1 MTRHFSHLGERRTIE
16 GSPGRER
23 HPRLENDFEGPA
35 GGGGIAAERRKTSPP
50 ESPPSV
56 SPRSDAATP
65 SPPAP
70 KRRAPKKRIVL
81 ALVLLAVAALGSW
94 YGHRW
99 WTVGRFIVSTDDA
112 YVGAKMATLAAK
124 VPGYIA
130 SLDVE
135 DNSTVRTGDVIA
147 TIDDGDYKL
156 AVDAA
161 HDKLATEQATVDRLG
176 RQIVAQQAAVDQ
188 AKAQLLSAQ
197 AGATRAQLDLHRQQ
211 ALAAKDFAS
220 RQSLDQALAN
230 RDQANAS
237 VQSAKA
243 MIDAA
248 VAGVE
253 VSKSQQEEARRT
265 LAELATALAKA
276 ERDLSFTEIRAPF
289 DGVVGNRAIQVGD
302 YVQSG
307 ARLLSLVPLEGVYI
321 DANFKETQL
330 AGIKP
335 GQHVSIAVD
344 ALPSDNI
351 EGVVESVAPASG
363 SVFSLLPPDNATGN
377 FTKIVQRLP
386 VRIRVSPEVAR
397 QGALRPGMSV
407 VASVDTRSS
416 GAAPAPV
423 SLSALPPGN

>member
-1 MTRHFSHLGERRTIE
+1 ME
-16 GSPGRER
+16 G
-23 HPRLENDFEGPA
+23 FA
-35 GGGGIAAERRKTSPP
+35 GGGGIAAERHETSTLEAEARPR
-50 ESPPSV
+50 V
-56 SPRSDAATP
+56 SSRPAAAAPTQ
-65 SPPAP
+65 PAP
-70 KRRAPKKRIVL
+70 KRRAPKRFGLALVVL
-81 ALVLLAVAALGSW
+81 ALAALGSW
-94 YGHRW
+94 YGYRW
-99 WTVGRFIVSTDDA
+99 WTMGRFVVSTDDA

-130 SLDVE
+130 TLDVE
-135 DNSTVRTGDVIA
+135 DNSTVHTGDVIA
-147 TIDDGDYKL
+147 TIDAGDYKL

-161 HDKLATEQATVDRLG
+161 RNKLATEQATVERLG
-176 RQIVAQQAAVDQ
+176 RQILAQEAAVDQ

-197 AGATRAQLDLHRQQ
+197 AGATRAQLDLGRQQ

-248 VAGVE
+248 VAGVD

-265 LAELATALAKA
+265 LAELATALARA
-276 ERDLSFTEIRAPF
+276 ERDLSFTAIRAPF

-307 ARLLSLVPLEGVYI
+307 TRLLSLVPLEGVYI

-330 AGIKP
+330 ADIKP

-407 VASVDTRSS
+407 VASIDTRS
-416 GAAPAPV
+416 AAAASAPV